1 MRKQEEV
8 ALFGNLTAMIDV
20 VFQIIIFFV
29 VTSSMQDSARDNR
42 IVLAPAPHGTPVRE
56 KDSREI
62 VVDVNSKGDISIS
75 RTRISQSMLATV
87 LTKARKEY
95 GGDTPV
101 IIRGDRKAIHGMVK
115 TVMDTC
121 AGAGI
126 WKIKIA
132 AVKEGSAKGGAK
144 GSAKGG

>member
-29 VTSSMQDSARDNR
+29 CTANLQQSSLDTQ
-42 IVLAPAPHGTPVRE
+42 IQLAMAPHGTPVTK
-56 KDSREI
+56 KDPLEI
-62 VVDVNSKGDISIS
+62 IVDVSAQGRISIAKTPINAETL
-75 RTRISQSMLATV
+75 RLV
-87 LTKARKEY
+87 LRKAVAEY
-95 GGDTPV
+95 GRDVPV
-101 IIRGDRKAIHGMVK
+101 TVRGDGRATHEMIR

-121 AGAGI
+121 ANCQI

-132 AVKEGSAKGGAK
+132 AMKESKNK
-144 GSAKGG
+144 